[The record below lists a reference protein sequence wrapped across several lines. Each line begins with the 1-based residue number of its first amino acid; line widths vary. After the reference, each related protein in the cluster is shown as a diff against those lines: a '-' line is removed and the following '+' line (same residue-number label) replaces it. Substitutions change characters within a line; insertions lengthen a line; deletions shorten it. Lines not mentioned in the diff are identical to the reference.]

1 MAFAHL
7 GCPYPQSPKLYK
19 PSVTLSKVGLPTD
32 KQSLW
37 ACTVHTQGASE
48 PQPPRQ
54 LCYLCSC
61 VLRVILL
68 WREPWT
74 RWLIKKNI
82 WLRLAYSFRRKRWWP
97 SGKPTTSPTLN
108 VMSSWQ
114 PLLLSTSMC
123 LLKCTHL
130 LFFGGQYAED
140 LAHELSSKL
149 SQ

>member
-1 MAFAHL
+1 MEIYSDTRKGPDVFTF
-7 GCPYPQSPKLYK
+7 KLK
-19 PSVTLSKVGLPTD
+19 FF
-32 KQSLW
+32 
-37 ACTVHTQGASE
+37 C
-48 PQPPRQ
+48 
-54 LCYLCSC
+54 
-61 VLRVILL
+61 
-68 WREPWT
+68 
-74 RWLIKKNI
+74 
-82 WLRLAYSFRRKRWWP
+82 RKRWWP